1 MKLRALLACVFAAVL
16 LPCVASADPNSGPS
30 PASSDLYKGVAAML
44 GNEPSESCP
53 ALQPVRYAMYG
64 GQIADAFV
72 TGAAVRHGSIGRTL
86 FGTTTTPVA
95 LITQGAFDAL
105 VGALTRRSGCTAKT
119 AISAAVGASAIVNA
133 VQTR

>member
-1 MKLRALLACVFAAVL
+1 
-16 LPCVASADPNSGPS
+16 
-30 PASSDLYKGVAAML
+30 
-44 GNEPSESCP
+44 
-53 ALQPVRYAMYG
+53 MYG
-64 GQIADAFV
+64 GQVADAFV

-105 VGALTRRSGCTAKT
+105 VGAFTRRSGCTAKT

>member
-1 MKLRALLACVFAAVL
+1 MKLRALLACAFAAVF
-16 LPCVASADPNSGPS
+16 LPCMASADPNSGPS
-30 PASSDLYKGVAAML
+30 PDSSDLYKGVAAML
-44 GNEPSESCP
+44 GNEPSETCP

-64 GQIADAFV
+64 GQVADAFV

-95 LITQGAFDAL
+95 LLTQGAFDAL